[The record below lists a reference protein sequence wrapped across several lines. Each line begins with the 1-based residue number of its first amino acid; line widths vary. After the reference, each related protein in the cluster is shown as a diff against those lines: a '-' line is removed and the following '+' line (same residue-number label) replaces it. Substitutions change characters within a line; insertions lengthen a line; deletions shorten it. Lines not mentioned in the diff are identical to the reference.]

1 MSAAIFVAVIASCS
15 SDDSDPEATSANTLV
30 QATARPT
37 ITPVPTATNTPGPTP
52 TPEPTPT
59 PTPTPTATPTP
70 PPPDS
75 HVLEMGRLF
84 TEMGIDFST
93 LFVSRVG
100 HDQWPTEALGCPEP
114 GTFYD
119 VTEAPYQG
127 TYYIISNGTIKWEY
141 HVNEDDTVVARCSE
155 RTPSN
160 APLVNIAEE
169 ANLDSATKLTLM
181 RRDFSTG
188 NFEVRRE
195 ITSEDTERVVA
206 IFSQSSGI
214 SYAPP
219 CKSVFRLDFETS
231 SGTTEIEFIC
241 SENYEDFDIYWN
253 DLHGTAPILGYIIG
267 PYLTGDP
274 IPTFPDNVQ

>member
-1 MSAAIFVAVIASCS
+1 MAVIASCS
-15 SDDSDPEATSANTLV
+15 SGDSDPTTTPENTQV

-75 HVLEMGRLF
+75 YVHEMGRLF
-84 TEMGIDFST
+84 SETGIDFST

-114 GTFYD
+114 GMFYD
-119 VTEAPYQG
+119 VTNAPYRG
-127 TYYIISNGTIKWEY
+127 TYYVISNGSIEWEY
-141 HVNEDDTVVARCSE
+141 HVNEDDTVTVRCDE

-169 ANLDSATKLTLM
+169 ANLESTTKLTLM
-181 RRDFSTG
+181 RRDFDTG

-195 ITSEDTERVVA
+195 MTHEDTERVIA
-206 IFSQSSGI
+206 IFGQSSGI

-219 CKSVFRLDFETS
+219 CESVFRLDFETS
-231 SGTTEIEFIC
+231 SGKSVIEFIC
-241 SENYEDFDIYWN
+241 ADNYEAFDIYWN
-253 DLHGTAPILGYIIG
+253 ELHGTAPILGYIIG

-274 IPTFPDNVQ
+274 VPTLPDNAQ